1 MNLIIQVR
9 TLCRTFHH
17 LPSERGSIHHHNTK
31 GAFFAL
37 PKNIRARLKIILF
50 IYESERSISSMQLT
64 VYKNRF
70 FCEQGDRIDRTQCY
84 TERMLGWSLNYILV
98 EKVRRL
104 SVTSCSAERFSI
116 TFMYVLL
123 DLSKDVFSKQL
134 ISLIIAL
141 CLKLILFEV
150 LRIKISN
157 SQNSL
162 FFLRFSAILL

>member
-1 MNLIIQVR
+1 
-9 TLCRTFHH
+9 
-17 LPSERGSIHHHNTK
+17 
-31 GAFFAL
+31 
-37 PKNIRARLKIILF
+37 
-50 IYESERSISSMQLT
+50 
-64 VYKNRF
+64 
-70 FCEQGDRIDRTQCY
+70 
-84 TERMLGWSLNYILV
+84 MLEWSLNYILV
-98 EKVRRL
+98 EEVRRL

-162 FFLRFSAILL
+162 FFLRFSAILLWVEGPYRQNLCYTERMLGWSVNDISVEEVLRLSVTSRWAERLSITFMYVFLGFLKAACQSYHRFMSKVNIIWGAWH

>member
-1 MNLIIQVR
+1 
-9 TLCRTFHH
+9 
-17 LPSERGSIHHHNTK
+17 
-31 GAFFAL
+31 
-37 PKNIRARLKIILF
+37 
-50 IYESERSISSMQLT
+50 
-64 VYKNRF
+64 
-70 FCEQGDRIDRTQCY
+70 
-84 TERMLGWSLNYILV
+84 MLGWSLNDIPV
-98 EKVRRL
+98 EEVLRL

-162 FFLRFSAILL
+162 FFLRFSAILLWVEGPYRQNLVLHGKDAGMVGEWHFSRRGITLVCYVPLRRKIVDNIYVRIVRSVQGRFLKAAYQFYHRFMSKVNIIWGAWH

>member
-1 MNLIIQVR
+1 
-9 TLCRTFHH
+9 
-17 LPSERGSIHHHNTK
+17 
-31 GAFFAL
+31 
-37 PKNIRARLKIILF
+37 
-50 IYESERSISSMQLT
+50 
-64 VYKNRF
+64 
-70 FCEQGDRIDRTQCY
+70 
-84 TERMLGWSLNYILV
+84 MLGWSLNDIPV
-98 EKVRRL
+98 EEVLRL

-134 ISLIIAL
+134 ISLITAL

-162 FFLRFSAILL
+162 FFLRFGAILLWVEETYRQNLVLHGKDAGMVGEWHFSRRGTTLVCYVPLSRKIVDNIYVRIVRFSQSSISVLSPLYV

>member
-1 MNLIIQVR
+1 
-9 TLCRTFHH
+9 
-17 LPSERGSIHHHNTK
+17 
-31 GAFFAL
+31 
-37 PKNIRARLKIILF
+37 
-50 IYESERSISSMQLT
+50 
-64 VYKNRF
+64 
-70 FCEQGDRIDRTQCY
+70 
-84 TERMLGWSLNYILV
+84 MLGWSLNDIPIEEVL
-98 EKVRRL
+98 RL

-134 ISLIIAL
+134 ISLITAL

-162 FFLRFSAILL
+162 FFLRFGAILLWVEETYRQNLVLHGKDAGMVGEWHFSRRGITLVCYVPLRRKIVDNIYVRIVRSVQGRFLKAAYQFYHRFMSKVNIIWGAWH